1 MEELNG
7 QALRIIDAN
16 INRLGEGLRVLEDVA
31 RLVLDDAVL
40 SQQLKNMRH
49 EMVKGDLILNKQL
62 IQARNSEGDVGID
75 IEVSG
80 EEERKDLPAI
90 VVANSRR
97 VQEALRVMEELS
109 KTTEVNLDSEKFKKA
124 RFELYT
130 IEKKLFSRLLSQDKA
145 SGEA

>member
-7 QALRIIDAN
+7 QTLRIIDAN

-49 EMVKGDLILNKQL
+49 EMVKGDLTLNKQL

-80 EEERKDLPAI
+80 EEECKDLPTI

-97 VQEALRVMEELS
+97 VQEALRVLEELARTS
-109 KTTEVNLDSEKFKKA
+109 EINLDTEKFKKA

-130 IEKKLFSRLLSQDKA
+130 IEKNLFSGLSSGDKA
-145 SGEA
+145 SG

>member
-16 INRLGEGLRVLEDVA
+16 INRLGEGLRVLEDLA

-97 VQEALRVMEELS
+97 VQEALRVMEELA
-109 KTTEVNLDSEKFKKA
+109 KMPEINLDPEKFKKA